1 LRNAPR
7 PSCAPR
13 TRFEPANSLT
23 CRAVRRLGLIF
34 LLLFLLPPLAAL
46 ADEGGGIVVVDVS
59 GPLDASALGFMADS
73 IEEAAASGRDLVVLQ
88 VNSKAV
94 LDRDGYDR
102 LADLAAAPPLP
113 LAVWVGPAPAA
124 AYGGMADLA
133 LGAQVSAIA
142 PGSAT
147 GRAVP
152 AVLGEDTGAAPSDG
166 VVEAEESGLQL
177 QPALRQYLQDLD
189 GATFETADGP
199 VVVATMREVEGGVTV
214 KQVTFME
221 PGLAVRFFRLAVGP
235 EAAFLFL
242 VVGLSLVSFEFFAL
256 GPGAASGVAAVSL
269 LLAGWGLVNLPVRAP
284 ALAATILGWALLT
297 AAFQKGGRI
306 ALTALGAV
314 MLQLGGTFLVNGEG
328 QIDPRW
334 WLILPS
340 VLAVL
345 AFFLIAMPTVQRAR
359 LSTHTISRRALV
371 GLAGV
376 AVTDLD
382 PDGAVEVNGARWR
395 ASTHREAGV
404 EKGMEITVTG
414 IDGLYLEV
422 ELPGASSPVRET

>member
-1 LRNAPR
+1 
-7 PSCAPR
+7 
-13 TRFEPANSLT
+13 
-23 CRAVRRLGLIF
+23 VRRLGPIF
-34 LLLFLLPPLAAL
+34 LLLLLLPPLAAL

-73 IEEAAASGRDLVVLQ
+73 IEEAAAAGRDLVVLQ
-88 VNSKAV
+88 VNSRAV
-94 LDRDGYDR
+94 LDREGYDR

-113 LAVWVGPAPAA
+113 LAVWIGPAPAA

-142 PGSAT
+142 PGSTT

-152 AVLGEDTGAAPSDG
+152 AVLGEGTSAAPSDD

-269 LLAGWGLVNLPVRAP
+269 LLAGWGLVNLPVRIP

-297 AAFQKGGRI
+297 AAFQKGGRL
-306 ALTALGAV
+306 ALTALGVV
-314 MLQLGGTFLVNGEG
+314 MLQLGGTFLINGEG

-404 EKGMEITVTG
+404 EKGMEVTVTG

>member
-1 LRNAPR
+1 
-7 PSCAPR
+7 
-13 TRFEPANSLT
+13 
-23 CRAVRRLGLIF
+23 VKRLGLIF

-88 VNSKAV
+88 VNSRAV

-142 PGSAT
+142 PGSRT

-152 AVLGEDTGAAPSDG
+152 AVLGEETGAAAFDD

-269 LLAGWGLVNLPVRAP
+269 LLAGWGLVNLPVRVP

-314 MLQLGGTFLVNGEG
+314 MLQLGGTFLINGEG

-422 ELPGASSPVRET
+422 ELPGASSPVRETKS

>member
-1 LRNAPR
+1 M
-7 PSCAPR
+7 
-13 TRFEPANSLT
+13 
-23 CRAVRRLGLIF
+23 I
-34 LLLFLLPPLAAL
+34 LLFLLPSSAAL
-46 ADEGGGIVVVDVS
+46 AEEGGGIVVVDVS
-59 GPLDASALGFMADS
+59 GPLDASALEFMADS
-73 IEEAAASGRDLVVLQ
+73 IEEAAAFGRDLVVLQ
-88 VNSKAV
+88 VNSRAV

-102 LADLAAAPPLP
+102 LAGLAAAPPLP

-124 AYGGMADLA
+124 AFGGMADLA
-133 LGAQVSAIA
+133 LAAQMSAIA
-142 PGSAT
+142 PGSVT

-152 AVLGEDTGAAPSDG
+152 AVLGEDTGAAPSDE
-166 VVEAEESGLQL
+166 VVEAEESGLEL
-177 QPALRQYLQDLD
+177 QPTLRQYLQDLD
-189 GATFETADGP
+189 GAVFETADGP

-214 KQVTFME
+214 KQVTFRE
-221 PGLAVRFFRLAVGP
+221 PGLATRFFRLAVGP

-269 LLAGWGLVNLPVRAP
+269 LLAGWGLVNLPVQAP

-297 AAFQKGGRI
+297 AAFQKGGRL

-314 MLQLGGTFLVNGEG
+314 MLQVGGTFLIDGEG

-345 AFFLIAMPTVQRAR
+345 VFFLIAMPTVQRAR
-359 LSTHTISRRALV
+359 LSTHTISRPALV
-371 GLAGV
+371 GSTGV

-382 PDGAVEVNGARWR
+382 PDGAVEVDGARWR

-404 EKGMEITVTG
+404 ERGMEIVVTG
-414 IDGLYLEV
+414 MDGLYLEV
-422 ELPGASSPVRET
+422 ELRGASSPTRET

>member
-1 LRNAPR
+1 MK
-7 PSCAPR
+7 
-13 TRFEPANSLT
+13 
-23 CRAVRRLGLIF
+23 RLGLIF

-88 VNSKAV
+88 VNSRAV

-142 PGSAT
+142 PGSRT

-152 AVLGEDTGAAPSDG
+152 AVLGEETGAAAFDD

-269 LLAGWGLVNLPVRAP
+269 LLAGWGLVNLPVRVP

-314 MLQLGGTFLVNGEG
+314 MLQLGGTFLINGEG

-422 ELPGASSPVRET
+422 ELPGASSPVRETKS

>member
-1 LRNAPR
+1 
-7 PSCAPR
+7 
-13 TRFEPANSLT
+13 
-23 CRAVRRLGLIF
+23 VRRLGLIF

-142 PGSAT
+142 PGSTT

>member
-1 LRNAPR
+1 
-7 PSCAPR
+7 
-13 TRFEPANSLT
+13 
-23 CRAVRRLGLIF
+23 VRRLGLIF

>member
-1 LRNAPR
+1 
-7 PSCAPR
+7 
-13 TRFEPANSLT
+13 
-23 CRAVRRLGLIF
+23 VRRLGLIF
-34 LLLFLLPPLAAL
+34 LLFLLPPLAAL
-46 ADEGGGIVVVDVS
+46 AEEDGGIVVVDVS

-88 VNSKAV
+88 VNSRAV

-102 LADLAAAPPLP
+102 LADLIAAPPLP

-142 PGSAT
+142 PGSTT

-152 AVLGEDTGAAPSDG
+152 AVLGEGTGAAPSDQ
-166 VVEAEESGLQL
+166 VLEAEESGLGL

-214 KQVTFME
+214 KQVTFKE
-221 PGLAVRFFRLAVGP
+221 PGLSVRFFRLAVGP

-256 GPGAASGVAAVSL
+256 GPGVASGVAAVSL
-269 LLAGWGLVNLPVRAP
+269 LLAGWGLVNLPVRIP

-297 AAFQKGGRI
+297 AAFQRGGRV
-306 ALTALGAV
+306 ALTALGVV
-314 MLQLGGTFLVNGEG
+314 MLQVGGTFLINGEG

-334 WLILPS
+334 WLVLPS
-340 VLAVL
+340 VLAVV

-359 LSTHTISRRALV
+359 LSTHTISRPALV
-371 GLAGV
+371 GMSGV

-414 IDGLYLEV
+414 MDGLYLEV
-422 ELPGASSPVRET
+422 ERRGASSPAREISP

>member
-1 LRNAPR
+1 M
-7 PSCAPR
+7 
-13 TRFEPANSLT
+13 
-23 CRAVRRLGLIF
+23 RRLGLIF

-142 PGSAT
+142 PGSTT

>member
-1 LRNAPR
+1 M
-7 PSCAPR
+7 
-13 TRFEPANSLT
+13 
-23 CRAVRRLGLIF
+23 RRLGPIF
-34 LLLFLLPPLAAL
+34 LLLLLLPPLAAL

-73 IEEAAASGRDLVVLQ
+73 IEEAAAAGRDLVVLQ
-88 VNSKAV
+88 VNSRAV
-94 LDRDGYDR
+94 LDREGYDR

-113 LAVWVGPAPAA
+113 LAVWIGPAPAA

-142 PGSAT
+142 PGSTT

-152 AVLGEDTGAAPSDG
+152 AVLGEGTSAAPSDD

-269 LLAGWGLVNLPVRAP
+269 LLAGWGLVNLPVRIP

-297 AAFQKGGRI
+297 AAFQKGGRL
-306 ALTALGAV
+306 ALTALGVV
-314 MLQLGGTFLVNGEG
+314 MLQLGGTFLINGEG

-404 EKGMEITVTG
+404 EKGMEVTVTG